1 MSAPTLSPSAPEAD
15 GDRFVRQHLRLNLFA
30 LGSDLAFYMV
40 GLTFASQTTILP
52 AFAAFLGA
60 SNVVIGAIPA
70 ATTLGWMLPSLFVAG
85 HTETL
90 GRKLPFVLRYTAWE
104 RAPYLALALA
114 AFLFAERAPAST
126 LVALLL
132 VLLVTTGVGGALLP
146 AWMDI
151 VGHAIP
157 VTMRGRFFAVANVAG
172 SLGGLVASFATA
184 TILGAIAPP
193 ASYGLCFVA
202 ASLCMGVSYVALLLT
217 REPPASTPPAPRAPV
232 RAYLRRMPAL
242 LRGNPNMVWF
252 LAARGSSVVGV
263 MASGFFIV
271 YALRVLGAPP
281 RQVGVYTTML
291 LAGQVVGNLL
301 FGWWADWMG
310 HRLVLAAGAAAMSAA
325 NLVALL
331 APSVAMLDVVFV
343 LDGVADA
350 AIFVSGLAIL
360 LEMAP
365 VAGERPTYVG
375 LGRTAIAPL
384 AFGAPLAAGVLID
397 LAGFSTVFA
406 VAAGF
411 SLLGLALLVL
421 RVREPRSEAIGEP
434 SWR

>member
-1 MSAPTLSPSAPEAD
+1 
-15 GDRFVRQHLRLNLFA
+15 
-30 LGSDLAFYMV
+30 
-40 GLTFASQTTILP
+40 
-52 AFAAFLGA
+52 
-60 SNVVIGAIPA
+60 
-70 ATTLGWMLPSLFVAG
+70 
-85 HTETL
+85 
-90 GRKLPFVLRYTAWE
+90 
-104 RAPYLALALA
+104 
-114 AFLFAERAPAST
+114 
-126 LVALLL
+126 
-132 VLLVTTGVGGALLP
+132 
-146 AWMDI
+146 
-151 VGHAIP
+151 
-157 VTMRGRFFAVANVAG
+157 
-172 SLGGLVASFATA
+172 
-184 TILGAIAPP
+184 
-193 ASYGLCFVA
+193 
-202 ASLCMGVSYVALLLT
+202 
-217 REPPASTPPAPRAPV
+217 
-232 RAYLRRMPAL
+232 
-242 LRGNPNMVWF
+242 
-252 LAARGSSVVGV
+252 
-263 MASGFFIV
+263 V

-291 LAGQVVGNLL
+291 LAGQVVGNLV

-350 AIFVSGLAIL
+350 AIFVSGLSIL

-384 AFGAPLAAGVLID
+384 AFGAPLAAGVLVD

-411 SLLGLALLVL
+411 SLLGLALLIL